1 MSAHVNTPSAVVWER
16 YIAIDLHKHYLMVG
30 GINAQQQVVLTPRK
44 ITLDR
49 FVDWAQ
55 ANLRPTD
62 AVVIEATTNA
72 WHIYDQLVPLSGRVV
87 VAHPPKVKQIAA
99 ARVKTDK
106 HDVLILAQLLRA
118 DLIPE
123 VWVPPP
129 HVRDLRALI
138 SHRQRLLRARTMGR
152 NRLHSLI
159 HRYNLTPPPGDLFAA
174 KQRDWWVNLNLTLTE
189 RLRVDQDLAT
199 LDHLAQHIAT
209 VEAEL
214 HRLSTTAV
222 WAEQVPYLVQLPGI
236 GLITAMILLSAIGD
250 ITRFGAAQQLV
261 GYAGLGAGVH
271 SSGKT
276 HRTGRITKEGRREL
290 RWVLVEAAQTAS
302 RTHPYWQGEFQ
313 RLARRIGEKK
323 AIVALARKLLV
334 VIWHVLHGQS
344 VDQRADAERVAFK
357 LMVWSWKLTDE
368 QRGGLTSRQ
377 FIRAHLIRLGIGNDL
392 SHITRGGTKRAVAS
406 VEEVVAL
413 RPELRSSS
421 VGGGTS
427 T

>member
-1 MSAHVNTPSAVVWER
+1 MSAHVNTPGSIVWER

-49 FVDWAQ
+49 WLDWAQ

-72 WHIYDQLVPLSGRVV
+72 WYIYDQLVPLVGRVV

-174 KQRDWWVNLNLTLTE
+174 KQRHWWVSLELTLTE

-199 LDHLAQHIAT
+199 LDQLAQQIAT

-222 WAEQVPYLVQLPGI
+222 WADQVPYLVQLPGI

-250 ITRFGAAQQLV
+250 ITRFETAQHLV

-290 RWVLVEAAQTAS
+290 RWVLVEAAHTAS
-302 RTHPYWQGEFQ
+302 RTHPYWQAEFQ

-323 AIVALARKLLV
+323 AIVALARKLLI

-377 FIRAHLIRLGIGNDL
+377 FIRAHLMRLGIGNDL

-413 RPELRSSS
+413 RPELRRSSA
-421 VGGGTS
+421 GGRTS

>member
-1 MSAHVNTPSAVVWER
+1 MTESVSDSTASGWKR

-30 GINAQQQVVLTPRK
+30 GIDGSQRVVLPPRK
-44 ITLDR
+44 LDLER
-49 FVDWAQ
+49 WRAWAQ
-55 ANLRPTD
+55 ANLTATD

-72 WHIYDQLVPLSGRVV
+72 WHIYDQLVPLVGRIV

-129 HVRDLRALI
+129 HVRELRALI
-138 SHRQRLLRARTMGR
+138 SHRQRLLRARTQGR

-174 KQRDWWVNLNLTLTE
+174 KQRVWWVSLELSVTE
-189 RLRVDQDLAT
+189 RLRVDQDLST
-199 LDHLAQHIAT
+199 LDHLAKQIAT

-214 HRLSTTAV
+214 HRLSTTDL

-236 GLITAMILLSAIGD
+236 GLISAMILLSAIGD
-250 ITRFGAAQQLV
+250 VTRFGAAQQLV

-290 RWVLVEAAQTAS
+290 RWVLVEAAHTAS

-334 VIWHVLHGQS
+334 VLWHVLHDQTT
-344 VDQRADAERVAFK
+344 DQRSEAERVAFK
-357 LMVWSWKLTDE
+357 LMVWSWKLTDA

-377 FIRAHLIRLGIGNDL
+377 FIRAHLIRLGLGQDL
-392 SHITRGGTKRAVAS
+392 THITRGGTKRPLAS
-406 VEEVVAL
+406 VAEVLAL
-413 RPELRSSS
+413 RPELRGPRA
-421 VGGGTS
+421 GGLDE
-427 T
+427 

>member
-1 MSAHVNTPSAVVWER
+1 MTESVSDSTASIWKR

-30 GINAQQQVVLTPRK
+30 GIDGSQRVVLPPRR
-44 ITLDR
+44 LDLER
-49 FVDWAQ
+49 WRAWAQ
-55 ANLRPTD
+55 ANLTATD

-72 WHIYDQLVPLSGRVV
+72 WHIYDQLVPLVGRIV

-129 HVRDLRALI
+129 HVRELRALI
-138 SHRQRLLRARTMGR
+138 SHRQRLLRARTQGR

-174 KQRDWWVNLNLTLTE
+174 KQRVWWVSLELSVTE
-189 RLRVDQDLAT
+189 RLRVDQDLST
-199 LDHLAQHIAT
+199 LDHLAKQIAT

-214 HRLSTTAV
+214 HRLSTTDL

-236 GLITAMILLSAIGD
+236 GLISAMILLSAIGD
-250 ITRFGAAQQLV
+250 VTRFGAAQQLV

-302 RTHPYWQGEFQ
+302 RTHPYWQGELQ

-334 VIWHVLHGQS
+334 VLWHVLHDQTT
-344 VDQRADAERVAFK
+344 DQRSEAERVAFK
-357 LMVWSWKLTDE
+357 LMVWSWKLTDA

-377 FIRAHLIRLGIGNDL
+377 FIRAHLIRLGLGQDL
-392 SHITRGGTKRAVAS
+392 THITRGGTKRPLAS
-406 VEEVVAL
+406 VAEVLAL
-413 RPELRSSS
+413 RPELRGPRA
-421 VGGGTS
+421 GGLDE
-427 T
+427 

>member
-1 MSAHVNTPSAVVWER
+1 MTESLSDSTASGWKR

-30 GINAQQQVVLTPRK
+30 GIDGSQRVVLPPRK
-44 ITLDR
+44 LDLER
-49 FVDWAQ
+49 WRAWAQ
-55 ANLRPTD
+55 ANLTAAD

-72 WHIYDQLVPLSGRVV
+72 WHIYDQLVPLVGRIV

-106 HDVLILAQLLRA
+106 HDVLIVAQLLRA

-129 HVRDLRALI
+129 HVRELRALI

-159 HRYNLTPPPGDLFAA
+159 HRYNLTPPAGDLFAA
-174 KQRDWWVNLNLTLTE
+174 KQRAWWVSLELSVTE
-189 RLRVDQDLAT
+189 RLRVDQDLST
-199 LDHLAQHIAT
+199 LDHLAKHIAT

-214 HRLSTTAV
+214 HRLSTTDL
-222 WAEQVPYLVQLPGI
+222 WADQVPYLVQLPGI
-236 GLITAMILLSAIGD
+236 GLITTMILLSAIGD
-250 ITRFGAAQQLV
+250 VTRFPAAQQLV

-290 RWVLVEAAQTAS
+290 RWVLVEAAQIAS

-368 QRGGLTSRQ
+368 QRGHLTSRQ

-392 SHITRGGTKRAVAS
+392 SHITRGGMKRPLAS
-406 VEEVVAL
+406 VAEVLAL
-413 RPELRSSS
+413 RPELR
-421 VGGGTS
+421 GPGAGAPLRG
-427 T
+427 